1 MNLNMIVFY
10 IMISSFFCL
19 QNFHLIEHV
28 ITYLLDSW
36 YREICSV
43 ISIPSDLARYVLKDK
58 VLRYSILDQVQFK
71 PYKWLIE

>member
-19 QNFHLIEHV
+19 QNVHVIEHV

-43 ISIPSDLARYVLKDK
+43 TLTPSDLVLYVLKDK
-58 VLRYSILDQVQFK
+58 VLRYSILDRVQSK
-71 PYKWLIE
+71 AV